1 MNRFLNT
8 CQRMTLGILLSLYFL
23 SSISM
28 ADEAKPL
35 ADNPELEAKVQTIA
49 IELRCLVCQNETIAG
64 SHADLAVDLRNQIRA
79 QLQNGKSKDDIITY
93 MVDRYGDFVL
103 YKPPVKSN
111 TLVLW
116 FGPFIILLIGLWALL
131 RHIRQERVVA
141 KLVSDNPDDVLK
153 ARALLS
159 SAKKDTK

>member
-1 MNRFLNT
+1 MF
-8 CQRMTLGILLSLYFL
+8 

-35 ADNPELEAKVQTIA
+35 ADNPELEAKVQMIA

-79 QLQNGKSKDDIITY
+79 QLQNGKSKDDIIAY

-116 FGPFIILLIGLWALL
+116 FRPFIILLIGLWALL

>member
-8 CQRMTLGILLSLYFL
+8 FQRMVLGILLSLFL
-23 SSISM
+23 CTSISM
-28 ADEAKPL
+28 ANEAKPL

-64 SHADLAVDLRNQIRA
+64 SHADLAVDLRNQIRD
-79 QLQNGKSKDDIITY
+79 QLQSGKSKDEIIAY

-116 FGPFIILLIGLWALL
+116 FGPFVILLIGLWALL
-131 RHIRQERVVA
+131 RHIRQDRVVV
-141 KLVSDNPDDVLK
+141 KLDSGNPDDVLK

-159 SAKKDTK
+159 SVEKDTK

>member
-8 CQRMTLGILLSLYFL
+8 CQRMTLGILLSLFLL

-35 ADNPELEAKVQTIA
+35 ADNPKLEAKVQTIA

-79 QLQNGKSKDDIITY
+79 QLQNGKSKDDIIAY

-111 TLVLW
+111 TLILW
-116 FGPFIILLIGLWALL
+116 FGPFVILLIGLWNLL

-141 KLVSDNPDDVLK
+141 ELVSGNPDDVLK

>member
-1 MNRFLNT
+1 MNRFLHT
-8 CQRMTLGILLSLYFL
+8 CQRMTLGILLSLFL
-23 SSISM
+23 FSSISM

-64 SHADLAVDLRNQIRA
+64 SHADLALDLRNQIRA
-79 QLQNGKSKDDIITY
+79 QLQNGKSKDDIIAY

-131 RHIRQERVVA
+131 RHIRQERVVTE
-141 KLVSDNPDDVLK
+141 LVSGNPDDVLK

>member
-1 MNRFLNT
+1 MF
-8 CQRMTLGILLSLYFL
+8 LLSSL
-23 SSISM
+23 SI

-49 IELRCLVCQNETIAG
+49 VELRCLVCQNETIAG
-64 SHADLAVDLRNQIRA
+64 SHADLAVDLRNQIRT
-79 QLQNGKSKDDIITY
+79 QLQSGKSKDDIIAY

-103 YKPPVKSN
+103 YKPPVKTN

-116 FGPFIILLIGLWALL
+116 FGPFIILLVSLWALL
-131 RHIRQERVVA
+131 RHIRQDQVVV
-141 KLVSDNPDDVLK
+141 KLDSGNSDDVLK

>member
-1 MNRFLNT
+1 
-8 CQRMTLGILLSLYFL
+8 
-23 SSISM
+23 M

-35 ADNPELEAKVQTIA
+35 ADNPELEAKVQMIA

-79 QLQNGKSKDDIITY
+79 QLQNGKSKDDIIAY

-111 TLVLW
+111 TLILW
-116 FGPFIILLIGLWALL
+116 FGPFVILLIGLWTLL

-141 KLVSDNPDDVLK
+141 ELVSGNPDDVLK

>member
-1 MNRFLNT
+1 MA
-8 CQRMTLGILLSLYFL
+8 LGVLLGLFLLS
-23 SSISM
+23 SNSM

-64 SHADLAVDLRNQIRA
+64 SHADLAVDLRNQIRN
-79 QLQNGKSKDDIITY
+79 QLQSGKSKDDIIAY

-116 FGPFIILLIGLWALL
+116 FGPFVILLIGLWALL
-131 RHIRQERVVA
+131 RHIRQDRVGVT
-141 KLVSDNPDDVLK
+141 LDSGNPDDVLK

>member
-8 CQRMTLGILLSLYFL
+8 CQRMTLGILLSLFLL

-35 ADNPELEAKVQTIA
+35 ADNPELEAKVQMIA

-79 QLQNGKSKDDIITY
+79 QLQNGKSKDDIIAY

-111 TLVLW
+111 TLILW
-116 FGPFIILLIGLWALL
+116 FGPFVILLIGLWTLL

-141 KLVSDNPDDVLK
+141 ELVSGNPDDVLK